1 MFEVLLLDK
10 AIYKEED
17 IQVLRNHAAKK
28 RKQMERPIL
37 VFLCGGDEQHHSSRG
52 QIRKYVENSSN
63 NELNNVFFLSAENIA
78 KSYEMSEFDL
88 LRQEAIISDISDWLL
103 IIAESVGSFC
113 ELGAFSSLPHSVS
126 ITAVIVDRKYKNSNS
141 FLMKGPVRVIDK
153 SDAPLSQVFY
163 SNLDCPM
170 ANYRFASF
178 VRNIRQKVKASDLYF
193 KNKGRKSI
201 NLDANDIKVGSFAH
215 EMLDLIT
222 LFEPISMQELIEL
235 YCRIKRFSQQKMRI
249 TSTTLYEDMRT
260 EGTIK
265 PQQVLAAMLASGL
278 ISEKVADGVALFY
291 SKVHLTKF
299 FMFNKTNEED
309 FLNTHAKILLRRR
322 RKGYFYEKDFYRRFD

>member
-1 MFEVLLLDK
+1 MLEVALLDK
-10 AIYKEED
+10 TIYKEDD

-28 RKQMERPIL
+28 RKQTERPIL
-37 VFLCGGDEQHHSSRG
+37 VFLCGGDERYHSSRS
-52 QIRKYVENSSN
+52 QIRKYIENSSN
-63 NELNNVFFLSAENIA
+63 SDLNNVFFLSAENIA
-78 KSYEMSEFDL
+78 KSYEMSQFDL

-126 ITAVIVDRKYKNSNS
+126 ITAVIVDRKYKKSNS
-141 FLMKGPVRVIDK
+141 FLMKGPVRVIDE

-170 ANYRFASF
+170 ADCRFASF
-178 VRNIRQKVKASDLYF
+178 IHNIRQEVRASDLYF

-222 LFEPISMQELIEL
+222 LFEPIGMQELIEL
-235 YCRIKRFSQQKMRI
+235 YCRIKCFSQQKIRI

-265 PQQVLAAMLASGL
+265 PQQVLEAMLASGL
-278 ISEKVADGVALFY
+278 ISKKVVDGIVLFY
-291 SKVHLTKF
+291 SKVHLTSFLCLIKQ
-299 FMFNKTNEED
+299 MKKT
-309 FLNTHAKILLRRR
+309 F
-322 RKGYFYEKDFYRRFD
+322 